1 VENFSAVLEILGENL
16 WGYNI
21 IIFITAAIV
30 AVIYIVTRVLAK
42 DLSNYLKI
50 SHRIQGGKDGAARE
64 KEITEDDIKN
74 INKERWEI
82 LLDKRAGARAFYSWF
97 EKLSSIFP
105 MLGIVG
111 TVWSLLPMVSD
122 IDSMQLNFFVALTST
137 FWGMFF
143 AILCKGFDAY
153 LSARMEENDDEV
165 DRYMIERERYL
176 TGLRDGHEA

>member
-1 VENFSAVLEILGENL
+1 MGNFSAVLAILGENL
-16 WGYNI
+16 AGYNI
-21 IIFITAAIV
+21 IIFITAGIV
-30 AVIYIVTRVLAK
+30 AAIYIATRVLAK
-42 DLSNYLKI
+42 DLSDYLKI
-50 SHRIQGGKDGAARE
+50 SHRIQGGAVKEKDIAEA
-64 KEITEDDIKN
+64 DIKN

-122 IDSMQLNFFVALTST
+122 IENMQLNFFVALTST

-165 DRYMIERERYL
+165 DRYMTERERYL
-176 TGLRDGHEA
+176 TGLGNGHEA